1 MQIGDLEVS
10 AIYDGVGKFDADRFR
25 GTTDEMWSQHQQF
38 IDEDGKVE
46 LALGGFLITGIRDR
60 LVLVD
65 TGMGAPRRMFH
76 DAGHLLESLA
86 AIGVQPGDLTDV
98 IFTHLHF
105 DHVGW
110 ASRDGEIVFP
120 NATFRCDVRDLEHF
134 MGKNEE
140 VTEIMTPVADRMET
154 WDRAGTILPG
164 VDAMVAPGHTP
175 GSTIMVISS
184 GTARGLLLGDVV
196 HCPVELEEDEWGGLG
211 DVDPELAQRTKTAL
225 IRELE
230 GTDIPAAAAH
240 FPGLEFGRLL
250 SANGKRHWVV

>member
-1 MQIGDLEVS
+1 M
-10 AIYDGVGKFDADRFR
+10 
-25 GTTDEMWSQHQQF
+25 
-38 IDEDGKVE
+38 
-46 LALGGFLITGIRDR
+46 
-60 LVLVD
+60 LVD

-140 VTEIMTPVADRMET
+140 VTEIMTPVAERMET
-154 WDRAGTILPG
+154 GIGRAPFF
-164 VDAMVAPGHTP
+164 
-175 GSTIMVISS
+175 
-184 GTARGLLLGDVV
+184 
-196 HCPVELEEDEWGGLG
+196 
-211 DVDPELAQRTKTAL
+211 QAL
-225 IRELE
+225 TLWWPPA
-230 GTDIPAAAAH
+230 THPAA
-240 FPGLEFGRLL
+240 P
-250 SANGKRHWVV
+250 SW